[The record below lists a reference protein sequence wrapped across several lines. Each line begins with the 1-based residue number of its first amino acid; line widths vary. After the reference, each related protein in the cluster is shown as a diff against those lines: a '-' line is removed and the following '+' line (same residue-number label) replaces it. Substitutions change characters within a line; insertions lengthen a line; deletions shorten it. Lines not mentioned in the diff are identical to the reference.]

1 MLTLTYTAEKENN
14 IVSVSNRLMVSETQ
28 INNLLDSLVSNGYT
42 ILSTQIGDGDFSQH
56 WNGQVITMDRYL
68 LIELGSEGIAI
79 ETAQADFYASWL
91 GIALVILSVVGYRII
106 KRIKKG
112 N

>member
-1 MLTLTYTAEKENN
+1 
-14 IVSVSNRLMVSETQ
+14 
-28 INNLLDSLVSNGYT
+28 
-42 ILSTQIGDGDFSQH
+42 
-56 WNGQVITMDRYL
+56 MDRYL

-91 GIALVILSVVGYRII
+91 GLGLVVLSVVGYRII

-112 N
+112 NN

>member
-1 MLTLTYTAEKENN
+1 
-14 IVSVSNRLMVSETQ
+14 
-28 INNLLDSLVSNGYT
+28 
-42 ILSTQIGDGDFSQH
+42 
-56 WNGQVITMDRYL
+56 MDRYFL
-68 LIELGSEGIAI
+68 LEFGSEGIAI

-91 GIALVILSVVGYRII
+91 GLALITLSVVGYRII